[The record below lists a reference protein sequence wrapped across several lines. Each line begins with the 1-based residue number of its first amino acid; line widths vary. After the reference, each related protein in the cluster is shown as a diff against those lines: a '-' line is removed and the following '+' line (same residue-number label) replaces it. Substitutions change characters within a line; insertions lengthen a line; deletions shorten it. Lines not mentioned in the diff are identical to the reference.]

1 MAQGVGLS
9 VFETA
14 RQLGRIPVVVV
25 RGEQAVEQTAW
36 LKRFMAHPSMQ
47 GSVLFTTGA
56 TRDTELGYGRVET
69 FTPARLTNAEGCL
82 CCGMNS
88 GLGDALRS
96 LFLRVL
102 GKRVDPVDRVV
113 IDAVG
118 LDIEQIAM
126 TLKHAPFLGQRYVY
140 QAALTVVGQHVAM
153 GQLDGP
159 QASTLLDFDEKS
171 ILKPL

>member
-1 MAQGVGLS
+1 M
-9 VFETA
+9 FETA

-25 RGEQAVEQTAW
+25 RGEQAFEQTAW

-47 GSVLFTTGA
+47 GSVLFTASA
-56 TRDTELGYGRVET
+56 TRDTELGYNRVEI
-69 FTPARLTNAEGCL
+69 FTPARLTSAEGCL

-102 GKRVDPVDRVV
+102 GKRVEPVDRVV

-118 LDIEQIAM
+118 LDFEQIVM

-140 QAALTVVGQHVAM
+140 QATLTVVGQYVAL
-153 GQLDGP
+153 GQLESREP
-159 QASTLLDFDEKS
+159 SMLLDFDEKS
-171 ILKPL
+171 ILKPV

>member
-1 MAQGVGLS
+1 M
-9 VFETA
+9 FETA

-25 RGEQAVEQTAW
+25 RGERVLDQTAW
-36 LKRFMAHPSMQ
+36 LKRFLAHPSMQ
-47 GSVLFTTGA
+47 GSVVLTTGNK
-56 TRDTELGYGRVET
+56 RDAELEFNRVES
-69 FTPARLTNAEGCL
+69 FTLARLTSAEGCL

-102 GKRVDPVDRVV
+102 GKRVEPVDRVV

-118 LDIEQIAM
+118 LNTEQIAL
-126 TLKHAPFLGQRYVY
+126 TLKHAPFLGQRYVF
-140 QAALTVVGQHVAM
+140 QATLTVVGTYVAISE
-153 GQLDGP
+153 
-159 QASTLLDFDEKS
+159 QACTQPELLLDFDEES

>member
-1 MAQGVGLS
+1 

-25 RGEQAVEQTAW
+25 RGEQAAEQTAW
-36 LKRFMAHPSMQ
+36 LKQFMAHPSVQ
-47 GSVLFTTGA
+47 GSVLFTASAARHT
-56 TRDTELGYGRVET
+56 DLGYNRVET
-69 FTPARLTNAEGCL
+69 FTLARPASAEGCL

-102 GKRVDPVDRVV
+102 GKRAEPVDRVV

-140 QAALTVVGQHVAM
+140 QTTLTVVGQYVAI
-153 GQLDGP
+153 GQLDGLAP
-159 QASTLLDFDEKS
+159 STLLDFDEKS
-171 ILKPL
+171 ILKPV

>member
-1 MAQGVGLS
+1 

-25 RGEQAVEQTAW
+25 RGEQAFEQTAW

-47 GSVLFTTGA
+47 GSVLFTAGA
-56 TRDTELGYGRVET
+56 TRDAELGYNRVEI
-69 FTPARLTNAEGCL
+69 FTPARLTNPQGCL

-102 GKRVDPVDRVV
+102 GKRVEPVDRVV

-118 LDIEQIAM
+118 LDFEQIVM

-140 QAALTVVGQHVAM
+140 QATLTVVGQYVAL
-153 GQLDGP
+153 GQLESREP
-159 QASTLLDFDEKS
+159 SMLLDFDEKS
-171 ILKPL
+171 ILKPV

>member
-1 MAQGVGLS
+1 M
-9 VFETA
+9 FETA

-36 LKRFMAHPSMQ
+36 LKRFMAHPSVQ
-47 GSVLFTTGA
+47 SSVLFTA
-56 TRDTELGYGRVET
+56 SAARQTELGCNRVET
-69 FTPARLTNAEGCL
+69 FTLAPPTSAEGCL

-96 LFLRVL
+96 FFLRVL
-102 GKRVDPVDRVV
+102 GKRAEPVDRVV

-140 QAALTVVGQHVAM
+140 QTTLTVVGHYVAIGQH
-153 GQLDGP
+153 DGLAP
-159 QASTLLDFDEKS
+159 STLFDFDEKS
-171 ILKPL
+171 ILKPV

>member
-1 MAQGVGLS
+1 

-25 RGEQAVEQTAW
+25 RGEHALDQTAW
-36 LKRFMAHPSMQ
+36 LKRFLAHPSMQ
-47 GSVLFTTGA
+47 GSVVLTAGDK
-56 TRDTELGYGRVET
+56 RDAELEFNRVES
-69 FTPARLTNAEGCL
+69 FTLARLTSAEGCL

-102 GKRVDPVDRVV
+102 SKRVGPIDRVL

-118 LDIEQIAM
+118 LNVEQIAL

-140 QAALTVVGQHVAM
+140 QATLTVRGQYVTKS
-153 GQLDGP
+153 GQACSEPELLLALD
-159 QASTLLDFDEKS
+159 AES
-171 ILKPL
+171 ILKPI

>member
-1 MAQGVGLS
+1 

-14 RQLGRIPVVVV
+14 RQLSRIPVVVV
-25 RGEQAVEQTAW
+25 RGEHAFEQAAW
-36 LKRFMAHPSMQ
+36 LKRLMAHPSMQ
-47 GSVLFTTGA
+47 GSVVVTAAGA
-56 TRDTELGYGRVET
+56 TRETELGYSRVET
-69 FTPARLTNAEGCL
+69 FTLARLTSAEGCL

-102 GKRVDPVDRVV
+102 GKRVEPVERVV

-118 LDIEQIAM
+118 LDVEQIAM

-140 QAALTVVGQHVAM
+140 QATLTVVGQYVAM
-153 GQLDGP
+153 GQPDGSEP
-159 QASTLLDFDEKS
+159 STLLDFDEKS
-171 ILKPL
+171 ILKPV